1 MNTTDVHPKI
11 IEELKKYPKEVQ
23 ELVVE
28 AIQSFSQGLNQQEVQ
43 RKLENKMRRL
53 LQEEAQA

>member
-1 MNTTDVHPKI
+1 MKTNDVHPKI

-23 ELVVE
+23 ELVID
-28 AIQSFSQGLNQQEVQ
+28 ALQSFSQGLNQQEVQ

-53 LQEEAQA
+53 LQEEAQG